1 MVPHLIRLFLGS
13 EMRLMMPFSFLG
25 SSALLLISDVVGRII
40 GSPGE
45 TEVGIVTAV
54 LGAPLFIY
62 IIRKGTVS
70 SL

>member
-1 MVPHLIRLFLGS
+1 MSKMLPL
-13 EMRLMMPFSFLG
+13 SFLG
-25 SSALLLISDVVGRII
+25 SGILLLLSDILGRII

-54 LGAPLFIY
+54 LGAPIFIFA
-62 IIRKGTVS
+62 IRKGRVK

>member
-1 MVPHLIRLFLGS
+1 MSKMLPLSFIGS
-13 EMRLMMPFSFLG
+13 G
-25 SSALLLISDVVGRII
+25 ILLLLSDILGRII

-54 LGAPLFIY
+54 LGAPIFIFA
-62 IIRKGTVS
+62 IRKGRVK

>member
-1 MVPHLIRLFLGS
+1 MLPL
-13 EMRLMMPFSFLG
+13 SFLG
-25 SSALLLISDVVGRII
+25 SGILLLVSDVIGRMI

-54 LGAPLFIY
+54 LGAPIFIFA
-62 IIRKGTVS
+62 IRQGRVK